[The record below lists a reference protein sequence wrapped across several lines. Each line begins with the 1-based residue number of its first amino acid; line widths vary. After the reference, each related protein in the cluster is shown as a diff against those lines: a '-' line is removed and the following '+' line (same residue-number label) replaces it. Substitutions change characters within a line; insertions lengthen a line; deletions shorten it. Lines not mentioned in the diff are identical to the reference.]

1 MLISIQRLA
10 CSLLLTISSIPAAL
24 ADTLTVTREGS
35 GAGDESAATV
45 QFWTGDDRIARIDDN
60 GKMIAD
66 LSSGML
72 YLVNDQAKTCHA
84 MSTRDPDRDP
94 AVLKEAVEEVEFR
107 STGGSEQIGDW
118 QAEVHELTTGSGD
131 DELELFVWIS
141 DEIPVDAVQRAY
153 MESVATPETAW
164 MLAIYDLGG
173 FPVRQE
179 VQMGSMQMW
188 VELQSIE
195 EKPAPAGTYA
205 IPAGYTGCE

>member
-1 MLISIQRLA
+1 MRIRRLT
-10 CSLLLTISSIPAAL
+10 CSLLLTISSIPATL
-24 ADTLTVTREGS
+24 ADTLTVTHEGS
-35 GAGDESAATV
+35 GMAGESAAIV
-45 QFWTGDDRIARIDDN
+45 RFWTSDDRIARIDDN

-72 YLVNDQAKTCHA
+72 YLVNDQAETCHA
-84 MSTRDPDRDP
+84 MSTRDRDRDP
-94 AVLKEAVEEVEFR
+94 AALKAALEAVEFR
-107 STGGSEQIGDW
+107 KTGKSERIGDW

-131 DELELFVWIS
+131 EALKMIVWIS
-141 DEIPVDAVQRAY
+141 AEIPVDTGQRAY

-179 VQMGSMQMW
+179 FQMGSMQMW

-195 EKPAPAGTYA
+195 GKPAPAGTYEV
-205 IPAGYTGCE
+205 PAGYTGCE